1 MYRHRDFEVVT
12 VAVNRPEE
20 EKDALA
26 FLKKKQASFQNFI
39 FASARRE
46 GLIDAVDPNWQGQV
60 PYTVLI
66 APDGKILYRETDRID
81 PLAIKRAIVTA
92 LDEKKPW

>member
-1 MYRHRDFEVVT
+1 MT

-20 EKDALA
+20 EKDVLE

-46 GLIDAVDPNWQGQV
+46 ELIDAVDPDWQGQV

-66 APDGKILYRETDRID
+66 APDGKIIYRETDRID

-92 LDEKKPW
+92 LNEKRPW

>member
-1 MYRHRDFEVVT
+1 
-12 VAVNRPEE
+12 
-20 EKDALA
+20 
-26 FLKKKQASFQNFI
+26 
-39 FASARRE
+39 
-46 GLIDAVDPNWQGQV
+46 V

-92 LDEKKPW
+92 LNEKRPW